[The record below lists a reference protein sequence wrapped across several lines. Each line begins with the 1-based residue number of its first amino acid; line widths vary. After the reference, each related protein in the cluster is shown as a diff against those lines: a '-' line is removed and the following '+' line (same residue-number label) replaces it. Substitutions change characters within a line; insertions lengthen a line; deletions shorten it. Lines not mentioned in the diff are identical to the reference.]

1 MLHVLLVMAVAAAT
15 PASAD
20 KTQNNVPEGQTITTV
35 TPEAGAKR
43 AADEV
48 VCVRQQEV
56 GSRLKARKVCKTR
69 AEWEAEKR
77 EQRQAVDKA
86 QAARWKS
93 N

>member
-1 MLHVLLVMAVAAAT
+1 MLQVLLVMAVAATT
-15 PASAD
+15 PANAD
-20 KTQNNVPEGQTITTV
+20 KAQNTVPEGQEVTV

-43 AADEV
+43 APSEV
-48 VCVRQQEV
+48 VCVRQQEI

-69 AEWEAEKR
+69 AEWDAEKR

-86 QAARWKS
+86 QGSRWKS

>member
-1 MLHVLLVMAVAAAT
+1 MAAAAAT
-15 PASAD
+15 PANAD
-20 KTQNNVPEGQTITTV
+20 KAQNTVPEGQEVTTV

-43 AADEV
+43 AASEV

-56 GSRLKARKVCKTR
+56 GSRLKAQKVCKTR
-69 AEWEAEKR
+69 AEWDAQKR